1 MASLQVIEHSLREL
15 KLGQKTYTFAQL
27 LKDVDALAMPKN
39 WVYMKYKNEFIMFVE
54 LAPPNHFEGKK
65 IVVINSMD
73 VKFFN
78 EGKPV
83 PWISCEEVGSKH
95 ELEYI
100 LDVYNSILSLE

>member
-1 MASLQVIEHSLREL
+1 MASLQVIERSLREL
-15 KLGQKTYTFAQL
+15 KLEQKTYTFAQL

-39 WVYMKYKNEFIMFVE
+39 WVHMKYKNEFIMFVE
-54 LAPPNHFEGKK
+54 LAPPNYFEGKK